1 MILKIIK
8 AAEERLVQHGIP
20 ESYAKYVMNELLLE
34 QGKNLYL
41 EMNSELDE
49 TSLEKFSSIIEKL
62 CQDMPLAYAM
72 GVQYFYGYPIEVN
85 SDVLIPRFETEELVL
100 NVIQEID
107 EYFFDQ
113 AITVLDVGTGSG
125 AIACALKA
133 ECPKIQMF
141 ASDISEEALKQAQ
154 RNADNIQVNVE
165 FYQGDMLQPFI
176 DHSIKADVIVCNPP
190 YIPSNEEIE
199 NSVKAYEPH
208 LALFGGEDGLMFYRS
223 VLSNAKYVVNEKNIL
238 AFEMGWNQAKT
249 LSDLALSYFPE
260 AEISVVKD
268 MQGKD
273 RILIV
278 RNHCAY

>member
-8 AAEERLVQHGIP
+8 AAEERLIQNDIP
-20 ESYAKYVMNELLLE
+20 DSYAKYVMNELLLE
-34 QGKNLYL
+34 QNRNLYF

-49 TSLEKFSSIIEKL
+49 KTLEKFNSIMDKL
-62 CQDMPLAYAM
+62 CEDMPLAYAM

-107 EYFFDQ
+107 EHFSDQ
-113 AITVLDVGTGSG
+113 AITVFDVGTGSG

-133 ECPKIQMF
+133 ECPNISMF
-141 ASDISEEALKQAQ
+141 ASDISEDALKQAQ
-154 RNADNIQVNVE
+154 RNADNIKVQVE

-190 YIPSNEEIE
+190 YIPSGEEVE

-208 LALFGGEDGLMFYRS
+208 LALFGGEDGLKFYRS
-223 VLSNAKYVVNEKNIL
+223 VLSNAKYVLNEKNIL
-238 AFEMGWNQAKT
+238 AFEMGWNQGKT
-249 LSDLALSYFPE
+249 LSDLARSYFPDGD
-260 AEISVVKD
+260 IRVIKD
-268 MQGKD
+268 IQGKD

-278 RNHCAY
+278 RNRCS

>member
-8 AAEERLVQHGIP
+8 AAEERLVKNDIP

-34 QGKNLYL
+34 QGRNLYL
-41 EMNSELDE
+41 EMNSDLDDV
-49 TSLEKFSSIIEKL
+49 TLKKYNSIMDKL
-62 CQDMPLAYAM
+62 CLDMPLAYAM

-107 EYFFDQ
+107 EHFGDEP
-113 AITVLDVGTGSG
+113 IHVLDVGTGSG

-133 ECPKIQMF
+133 ECPKIHMF
-141 ASDISEEALKQAQ
+141 ASDISEDALKQAQ
-154 RNADNIQVNVE
+154 RNADNIKVHVE

-190 YIPSNEEIE
+190 YIPSGEDVE

-208 LALFGGEDGLMFYRS
+208 LALFGGDDGLKFYRS

-238 AFEMGWNQAKT
+238 AFEMGWNQGKT
-249 LSDLALSYFPE
+249 LSDLARSYFPD
-260 AEISVVKD
+260 ADISVLKD

-273 RILIV
+273 RMLIV
-278 RNHCAY
+278 RNRCK

>member
-1 MILKIIK
+1 MINKILK
-8 AAEERLVQHGIP
+8 AAEERLVQNDIP

-41 EMNSELDE
+41 EMNSDLDDI
-49 TSLEKFSSIIEKL
+49 TLEKFNSIMDKL
-62 CQDMPLAYAM
+62 CLDMPLAYAM

-107 EYFFDQ
+107 EHFGDK
-113 AITVLDVGTGSG
+113 AIQVFDVGTGSG

-133 ECPKIQMF
+133 ECPNIHML
-141 ASDISEEALKQAQ
+141 ASDISDDALKQAR
-154 RNADNIQVNVE
+154 RNADNIKVHVE

-190 YIPSNEEIE
+190 YIPSGEEVE

-208 LALFGGEDGLMFYRS
+208 LALFGGEDGLKFYRS
-223 VLSNAKYVVNEKNIL
+223 VLSNAKYVLNEKNIL
-238 AFEMGWNQAKT
+238 AFEMGWDQGKT
-249 LSDLALSYFPE
+249 LSDLARQYFPDGDIE
-260 AEISVVKD
+260 VIKD
-268 MQGKD
+268 MQKKD
-273 RILIV
+273 RILII
-278 RNHCAY
+278 RNRCN

>member
-1 MILKIIK
+1 MILTIIK
-8 AAEERLVQHGIP
+8 AAEERLIKHDIP
-20 ESYAKYVMNELLLE
+20 DSYAKYVMNEILLE
-34 QGKNLYL
+34 QGRNLYL
-41 EMNSELDE
+41 EMNQELDE
-49 TSLEKFSSIIEKL
+49 LSLEKFNAIMDKL
-62 CQDMPLAYAM
+62 CDDMPLAYAM
-72 GVQYFYGYPIEVN
+72 GVQYFYGYPIAVN

-133 ECPKIQMF
+133 ECPKIHMF
-141 ASDISEEALKQAQ
+141 ASDISEDALKQAQ
-154 RNADNIQVNVE
+154 LNADNIQVNVE

-190 YIPSNEEIE
+190 YIPSGEEIE
-199 NSVKAYEPH
+199 NSVKSYEPH
-208 LALFGGEDGLMFYRS
+208 LALFGGEDGLKFYRS
-223 VLSNAKYVVNEKNIL
+223 VLSNAKYVVKEKNIL
-238 AFEMGWNQAKT
+238 AFEMGWDQGKT
-249 LSDLALSYFPE
+249 LSDLARSYFPE
-260 AEISVVKD
+260 ADISVVKD

-278 RNHCAY
+278 RNRCS

>member
-1 MILKIIK
+1 VILKIIK
-8 AAEERLVQHGIP
+8 AAEERLIQNDIP

-34 QGKNLYL
+34 QNRNLYL

-49 TSLEKFSSIIEKL
+49 KTLEKFNSIMDKL
-62 CQDMPLAYAM
+62 CEDMPLAYAM

-107 EYFFDQ
+107 EHFSDQ
-113 AITVLDVGTGSG
+113 AITVFDVGTGSG
-125 AIACALKA
+125 AIACVLKA
-133 ECPKIQMF
+133 ECPNISMF
-141 ASDISEEALKQAQ
+141 ASDISEDALKQAQ
-154 RNADNIQVNVE
+154 RNADNIKVQVE

-190 YIPSNEEIE
+190 YIPSGEEVE

-208 LALFGGEDGLMFYRS
+208 LALFGGEDGLKFYRS
-223 VLSNAKYVVNEKNIL
+223 VLSNAKYVLNEKNIL
-238 AFEMGWNQAKT
+238 AFEMGWNQGKT
-249 LSDLALSYFPE
+249 LSDLARSYFPE
-260 AEISVVKD
+260 GDIRVIKD

-278 RNHCAY
+278 RNRCS

>member
-8 AAEERLVQHGIP
+8 AAEERLIQNDIP

-34 QGKNLYL
+34 QNRNLYL

-49 TSLEKFSSIIEKL
+49 KTLEKFNSIMDKL
-62 CQDMPLAYAM
+62 CEDMPLAYAM

-107 EYFFDQ
+107 EHFSDQ
-113 AITVLDVGTGSG
+113 AITVFDVGTGSG

-133 ECPKIQMF
+133 ECPNISMF
-141 ASDISEEALKQAQ
+141 ASDISEDALKQAQ
-154 RNADNIQVNVE
+154 RNADNIKVQVE

-190 YIPSNEEIE
+190 YIPSGEEVE

-208 LALFGGEDGLMFYRS
+208 LALFGGEDGLKFYRS
-223 VLSNAKYVVNEKNIL
+223 VLSNAKYVLNEKNIL
-238 AFEMGWNQAKT
+238 AFEMGWNQGKT
-249 LSDLALSYFPE
+249 LSDLARSYFPDGD
-260 AEISVVKD
+260 IRVIKD
-268 MQGKD
+268 IQGKD

-278 RNHCAY
+278 RNRCS

>member
-8 AAEERLVQHGIP
+8 VAEERLIQNDIP

-34 QGKNLYL
+34 QNRNLYL

-49 TSLEKFSSIIEKL
+49 KTLEKFNSIMDKL
-62 CQDMPLAYAM
+62 CEDMPLAYAM

-107 EYFFDQ
+107 EHFPDQ
-113 AITVLDVGTGSG
+113 VINVFDVGTGSG

-133 ECPKIQMF
+133 ECPNIHMF
-141 ASDISEEALKQAQ
+141 ASDISEDALKQAQ
-154 RNADNIQVNVE
+154 RNADNIKVEVE

-190 YIPSNEEIE
+190 YIPSGEVVE
-199 NSVKAYEPH
+199 NSVKDYEPH
-208 LALFGGEDGLMFYRS
+208 VALFGGEDGLKFYRS
-223 VLSNAKYVVNEKNIL
+223 VLSNAKYVLNEKNIL
-238 AFEMGWNQAKT
+238 AFEMGWNQSKT
-249 LSDLALSYFPE
+249 LSDLARSYFPDGY
-260 AEISVVKD
+260 IRVIKD

-273 RILIV
+273 RMLIV
-278 RNHCAY
+278 RNRCS

>member
-1 MILKIIK
+1 VIFNIIK
-8 AAEERLVQHGIP
+8 IAEERLIKHDIP
-20 ESYAKYVMNELLLE
+20 KNYAKYVMNELLLE
-34 QGKNLYL
+34 LGKNLYL
-41 EMNSELDE
+41 EMNEELDE
-49 TSLEKFSSIIEKL
+49 TTLAKFNSIMDKL

-100 NVIQEID
+100 KVIQEID
-107 EYFFDQ
+107 EHFENE

-133 ECPKIQMF
+133 ECPQIHMF
-141 ASDISEEALKQAQ
+141 ASDISEDALKQAQ
-154 RNADNIQVNVE
+154 RNADNNKVKID

-190 YIPSNEEIE
+190 YIPSGEEIQ
-199 NSVKAYEPH
+199 NSVKAFEPH
-208 LALFGGEDGLMFYRS
+208 LALFGGEDGLIFYRS
-223 VLSNAKYVVNEKNIL
+223 VLSNAQYVLNKKNIL
-238 AFEMGWNQAKT
+238 AFEMGWNQAIT
-249 LSDLALSYFPE
+249 LTDLALSYFPL
-260 AEISVVKD
+260 AKIDVIKD

-278 RNHCAY
+278 RNQCN

>member
-8 AAEERLVQHGIP
+8 AAEERLVKNDIP

-34 QGKNLYL
+34 QGRNLYL
-41 EMNSELDE
+41 EMNSDLDDI
-49 TSLEKFSSIIEKL
+49 TLEKFNSIMDKL
-62 CQDMPLAYAM
+62 CLDMPLAYAM

-107 EYFFDQ
+107 EHFWDQ
-113 AITVLDVGTGSG
+113 PIHVLDVGTGSG

-133 ECPKIQMF
+133 ECPNIHMF
-141 ASDISEEALKQAQ
+141 ASDISEDALKQAQ
-154 RNADNIQVNVE
+154 RNADNIKVHID
-165 FYQGDMLQPFI
+165 FYLGDMLQPFI

-190 YIPSNEEIE
+190 YIPSGEDVE

-208 LALFGGEDGLMFYRS
+208 LALFGGEDGLKFYRS

-238 AFEMGWNQAKT
+238 AFEMGWNQGKT
-249 LSDLALSYFPE
+249 LSDLARSYFPD
-260 AEISVVKD
+260 ADISVLKD

-273 RILIV
+273 RMLIV
-278 RNHCAY
+278 RNRCK

>member
-1 MILKIIK
+1 VILKIIK
-8 AAEERLVQHGIP
+8 AAEERLIQNDIP

-34 QGKNLYL
+34 QNRNLYL

-49 TSLEKFSSIIEKL
+49 KTLEKFNSIMDKL
-62 CQDMPLAYAM
+62 CEDMPLAYAM

-107 EYFFDQ
+107 EHFSDQ
-113 AITVLDVGTGSG
+113 AITVFDVGTGSG

-133 ECPKIQMF
+133 ECPNISMF
-141 ASDISEEALKQAQ
+141 ASDISEDALKQAQ
-154 RNADNIQVNVE
+154 RNADNIKVQVE

-190 YIPSNEEIE
+190 YIPSGEEVE

-208 LALFGGEDGLMFYRS
+208 LALFGGEDGLKFYRS
-223 VLSNAKYVVNEKNIL
+223 VLSNAKYVLNEKNIL
-238 AFEMGWNQAKT
+238 AFEMGWNQGKT
-249 LSDLALSYFPE
+249 LSDLARSYFPE
-260 AEISVVKD
+260 GDIRVIKD

-278 RNHCAY
+278 RNRCS

>member
-1 MILKIIK
+1 MIIKIIK
-8 AAEERLVQHGIP
+8 AAEERLIKHDIP
-20 ESYAKYVMNELLLE
+20 ENYAKYVMNELLLE
-34 QGKNLYL
+34 QGRNLYL
-41 EMNSELDE
+41 EMNEEIDDTTLI
-49 TSLEKFSSIIEKL
+49 KFNSIMDKL
-62 CQDMPLAYAM
+62 CEDMPLAYAM

-85 SDVLIPRFETEELVL
+85 SDVLIPRYETEELVL

-107 EYFFDQ
+107 EHFDDQ

-133 ECPKIQMF
+133 ECPQIHMY
-141 ASDISEEALKQAQ
+141 ASDISEDALKQAQ
-154 RNADNIQVNVE
+154 RNADNIKVKVE

-190 YIPSNEEIE
+190 YIPSGEEIQ

-208 LALFGGEDGLMFYRS
+208 LALFGGEDGLKFYRS
-223 VLSNAKYVVNEKNIL
+223 VLSNAHYVLNEKNIL
-238 AFEMGWNQAKT
+238 AFEMGWNQGQT
-249 LSDLALSYFPE
+249 LTDLARSYFPF
-260 AEISVVKD
+260 AKIDVIKD

-278 RNHCAY
+278 RNLGN

>member
-8 AAEERLVQHGIP
+8 AAEERLVKHNIP
-20 ESYAKYVMNELLLE
+20 DSYAKYVMNELLLE
-34 QGKNLYL
+34 QGRNLYL
-41 EMNSELDE
+41 EMNSDLDDV
-49 TSLEKFSSIIEKL
+49 TLEKYNSIMDKL
-62 CQDMPLAYAM
+62 CLDMPLAYAM

-107 EYFFDQ
+107 EHFGDEP
-113 AITVLDVGTGSG
+113 IHVLDVGTGSG
-125 AIACALKA
+125 AIACVLKA
-133 ECPKIQMF
+133 ECPKIHMF
-141 ASDISEEALKQAQ
+141 ASDISEDALKQAQ
-154 RNADNIQVNVE
+154 RNADNIKVHVE

-190 YIPSNEEIE
+190 YIPSGEDVE

-208 LALFGGEDGLMFYRS
+208 LALFGGDDGLKFYRS

-238 AFEMGWNQAKT
+238 AFEMGWNQGKT
-249 LSDLALSYFPE
+249 LSDLARSYFPN
-260 AEISVVKD
+260 ADISVLKD

-273 RILIV
+273 RMLIV
-278 RNHCAY
+278 RNRCK

>member
-1 MILKIIK
+1 
-8 AAEERLVQHGIP
+8 
-20 ESYAKYVMNELLLE
+20 
-34 QGKNLYL
+34 
-41 EMNSELDE
+41 
-49 TSLEKFSSIIEKL
+49 
-62 CQDMPLAYAM
+62 M

-107 EYFFDQ
+107 EHFSDQ
-113 AITVLDVGTGSG
+113 AITVFDVGTGSG

-133 ECPKIQMF
+133 ECPNISMF
-141 ASDISEEALKQAQ
+141 ASDISEDALKQAQ
-154 RNADNIQVNVE
+154 RNADNIKVQVE

-190 YIPSNEEIE
+190 YIPSGEEVE

-208 LALFGGEDGLMFYRS
+208 LALFGGEDGLKFYRS
-223 VLSNAKYVVNEKNIL
+223 VLSNAKYVLNEKNIL
-238 AFEMGWNQAKT
+238 AFEMGWNQGKT
-249 LSDLALSYFPE
+249 LSDLARSYFPDGD
-260 AEISVVKD
+260 IRVIKD

-278 RNHCAY
+278 RNRCS

>member
-1 MILKIIK
+1 MILTIIK
-8 AAEERLVQHGIP
+8 AAEERLIKHDIP
-20 ESYAKYVMNELLLE
+20 DSYAKYVMNEILLE
-34 QGKNLYL
+34 QGRNLYL
-41 EMNSELDE
+41 EMNQELDE
-49 TSLEKFSSIIEKL
+49 LSLEKFNAIMDKL
-62 CQDMPLAYAM
+62 CDDMPLAYAM
-72 GVQYFYGYPIEVN
+72 GVQYFYGYPIAVN

-133 ECPKIQMF
+133 ECPKIHMF
-141 ASDISEEALKQAQ
+141 ASDISEDALKQAQ
-154 RNADNIQVNVE
+154 LNADNIQVNVE

-190 YIPSNEEIE
+190 YIPSGEEIE
-199 NSVKAYEPH
+199 NSVKSYEPH
-208 LALFGGEDGLMFYRS
+208 LALFGGEDGLKFYRS
-223 VLSNAKYVVNEKNIL
+223 VLSNAKYVVKEKNIL
-238 AFEMGWNQAKT
+238 AFEMGWDQGKT
-249 LSDLALSYFPE
+249 LTDLARSYFPE
-260 AEISVVKD
+260 ADISVVKD

-278 RNHCAY
+278 RNRCS

>member
-8 AAEERLVQHGIP
+8 TAEERLIKHDIP

-34 QGKNLYL
+34 QGRNLYL

-49 TSLEKFSSIIEKL
+49 VTLEKFNSIMDKL

-107 EYFFDQ
+107 EHFSDQ

-133 ECPKIQMF
+133 ECPTIRMY
-141 ASDISEEALKQAQ
+141 ASDISEDALKQAQ
-154 RNADNIQVNVE
+154 RNADHIQVKVD

-190 YIPSNEEIE
+190 YIPSGEEVE

-208 LALFGGEDGLMFYRS
+208 LALFGGEDGLKFYRS
-223 VLSNAKYVVNEKNIL
+223 VLSNAKFVLNEKNIL
-238 AFEMGWNQAKT
+238 AFEMGWNQGKT
-249 LSDLALSYFPE
+249 LSDLAREYFPTGD
-260 AEISVVKD
+260 IQVIKD

-273 RILIV
+273 RILII
-278 RNHCAY
+278 RNHCS

>member
-8 AAEERLVQHGIP
+8 AAEERLILNDIP

-34 QGKNLYL
+34 QNRNLYL
-41 EMNSELDE
+41 EMNEELDE
-49 TSLEKFSSIIEKL
+49 KTLEKFNSIMDKL
-62 CQDMPLAYAM
+62 CEDMPLAYAM

-107 EYFFDQ
+107 EHFSDQ

-133 ECPKIQMF
+133 ECPNIHMF
-141 ASDISEEALKQAQ
+141 ASDISEDALKQAQ
-154 RNADNIQVNVE
+154 RNADNIKVE
-165 FYQGDMLQPFI
+165 VGFYQGDMLQPFI

-190 YIPSNEEIE
+190 YIPSGEEVE
-199 NSVKAYEPH
+199 NSVRAYEPH
-208 LALFGGEDGLMFYRS
+208 LALFGGEDGLKFYRS
-223 VLSNAKYVVNEKNIL
+223 VLSNAKYVLNEKNIL
-238 AFEMGWNQAKT
+238 AFEMGWNQGKT
-249 LSDLALSYFPE
+249 LSDLARSYFPE
-260 AEISVVKD
+260 GDIRVVKD

-278 RNHCAY
+278 RNRCS

>member
-1 MILKIIK
+1 VILKIIK
-8 AAEERLVQHGIP
+8 AAEERLIQNDIP

-34 QGKNLYL
+34 QNRNLYL
-41 EMNSELDE
+41 EMNEELDE
-49 TSLEKFSSIIEKL
+49 KTLEKFNSIMDKL
-62 CQDMPLAYAM
+62 CEDMPLAYAM

-107 EYFFDQ
+107 EHFSDQ

-133 ECPKIQMF
+133 ECPNIHMF
-141 ASDISEEALKQAQ
+141 ASDISEDALKQAQ
-154 RNADNIQVNVE
+154 RNADNIKVE
-165 FYQGDMLQPFI
+165 VGFYQGDMLQPFI

-190 YIPSNEEIE
+190 YIPSGEEVE

-208 LALFGGEDGLMFYRS
+208 LALFGGEDGLKFYRS
-223 VLSNAKYVVNEKNIL
+223 VLSNAKYVLNEKNIL
-238 AFEMGWNQAKT
+238 AFEMGWNQGKT
-249 LSDLALSYFPE
+249 LSDLARSYFPD
-260 AEISVVKD
+260 ADISVLKD

-273 RILIV
+273 RMLIV
-278 RNHCAY
+278 RNRCK

>member
-8 AAEERLVQHGIP
+8 AAEERLIQNDIP
-20 ESYAKYVMNELLLE
+20 DSYAKYVMNELLLE
-34 QGKNLYL
+34 QNRNLYL

-49 TSLEKFSSIIEKL
+49 KTLEKFNSIMDKL
-62 CQDMPLAYAM
+62 CEDMPLAYAM

-107 EYFFDQ
+107 EHFSDQ
-113 AITVLDVGTGSG
+113 AITVFDVGTGSG

-133 ECPKIQMF
+133 ECPNISMF
-141 ASDISEEALKQAQ
+141 ASDISEDALKQAQ
-154 RNADNIQVNVE
+154 RNADNIKVQVE

-190 YIPSNEEIE
+190 YIPSGEEVE

-208 LALFGGEDGLMFYRS
+208 LALFGGEDGLKFYRS
-223 VLSNAKYVVNEKNIL
+223 VLSNAKYVLNEKNIL
-238 AFEMGWNQAKT
+238 AFEMGWNQGKT
-249 LSDLALSYFPE
+249 LSDLARSYFPDGD
-260 AEISVVKD
+260 IRVIKD

-278 RNHCAY
+278 RNRCS

>member
-1 MILKIIK
+1 MIVKIIK
-8 AAEERLVQHGIP
+8 AAEERLIKHDIP
-20 ESYAKYVMNELLLE
+20 ENYAKYVMNELLLE
-34 QGKNLYL
+34 QGRNLYL
-41 EMNSELDE
+41 EMNEEIDE
-49 TSLEKFSSIIEKL
+49 TTLNKFNSIMDKL
-62 CQDMPLAYAM
+62 CEDMPLAYAM

-85 SDVLIPRFETEELVL
+85 SDVLIPRYETEELVL

-107 EYFFDQ
+107 EHFDDQ

-133 ECPKIQMF
+133 ECPQIHMF
-141 ASDISEEALKQAQ
+141 ASDISEDALKQAQ
-154 RNADNIQVNVE
+154 RNADNIKVKVD

-190 YIPSNEEIE
+190 YIPSGEEIQ

-208 LALFGGEDGLMFYRS
+208 LALFGGEDGLKFYRS
-223 VLSNAKYVVNEKNIL
+223 VLSNAHYVLNEKNIL
-238 AFEMGWNQAKT
+238 AFEMGWNQGQT
-249 LSDLALSYFPE
+249 LTDLARSYFPM
-260 AEISVVKD
+260 AKIDVIKD

-278 RNHCAY
+278 RNLGY

>member
-1 MILKIIK
+1 
-8 AAEERLVQHGIP
+8 
-20 ESYAKYVMNELLLE
+20 MNEILLE
-34 QGKNLYL
+34 QGRNLYL
-41 EMNSELDE
+41 EMNQELDE
-49 TSLEKFSSIIEKL
+49 LSLEKFNAIMDKL
-62 CQDMPLAYAM
+62 CDDMPLAYAM
-72 GVQYFYGYPIEVN
+72 GVQYFYGYPIAVN

-133 ECPKIQMF
+133 ECPKIHMF
-141 ASDISEEALKQAQ
+141 ASDISEDALKQAQ
-154 RNADNIQVNVE
+154 LNADNIQVNVE

-190 YIPSNEEIE
+190 YIPSGEEIE
-199 NSVKAYEPH
+199 NSVKSYEPH
-208 LALFGGEDGLMFYRS
+208 LALFGGEDGLKFYRS
-223 VLSNAKYVVNEKNIL
+223 VLSNAKYVVKEKNIL
-238 AFEMGWNQAKT
+238 AFEMGWDQGKT
-249 LSDLALSYFPE
+249 LSDLARSYFPE
-260 AEISVVKD
+260 ADISVVKD

-278 RNHCAY
+278 RNRCS

>member
-8 AAEERLVQHGIP
+8 AAEERLIQNDIP

-34 QGKNLYL
+34 QNRNLYL
-41 EMNSELDE
+41 EMNEELDE
-49 TSLEKFSSIIEKL
+49 KTLEKFNSIMDKL
-62 CQDMPLAYAM
+62 CEDMPLAYAM

-107 EYFFDQ
+107 EHFSDQ

-133 ECPKIQMF
+133 ECPNIHMF
-141 ASDISEEALKQAQ
+141 ASDISEDALKQAQ
-154 RNADNIQVNVE
+154 RNADNIKVE
-165 FYQGDMLQPFI
+165 VGFYQGDMLQPFI

-190 YIPSNEEIE
+190 YIPSGEEVE
-199 NSVKAYEPH
+199 NSVRAYEPH
-208 LALFGGEDGLMFYRS
+208 LALFGGEDGLKFYRS
-223 VLSNAKYVVNEKNIL
+223 VLSNAKYVLNEKNIL
-238 AFEMGWNQAKT
+238 AFEMGWNQGKT
-249 LSDLALSYFPE
+249 LSDLARVYFPE
-260 AEISVVKD
+260 GDIRVVKD

-273 RILIV
+273 RMLIV
-278 RNHCAY
+278 RNRCS

>member
-8 AAEERLVQHGIP
+8 AAEERLIHHDIP
-20 ESYAKYVMNELLLE
+20 QSYAKYVMNELLLE
-34 QGKNLYL
+34 QGRNLYL

-49 TSLEKFSSIIEKL
+49 ASLEKFNSIMDKL

-133 ECPKIQMF
+133 ECPKIHMF

-249 LSDLALSYFPE
+249 LSDLALSYFPD

>member
-8 AAEERLVQHGIP
+8 VAEERLIQNDIP

-34 QGKNLYL
+34 QNRNLYL

-49 TSLEKFSSIIEKL
+49 KTLEKFNSIMDKL
-62 CQDMPLAYAM
+62 CEDMPLAYAM

-107 EYFFDQ
+107 EHFSDQ

-133 ECPKIQMF
+133 ECPNIHMF
-141 ASDISEEALKQAQ
+141 ASDISEDALKQAQ
-154 RNADNIQVNVE
+154 RNADNIKVE
-165 FYQGDMLQPFI
+165 VGFYQGDMLQPFI

-190 YIPSNEEIE
+190 YIPSGEEVE
-199 NSVKAYEPH
+199 NSVRAYEPH
-208 LALFGGEDGLMFYRS
+208 LALFGGEDGLKFYRS
-223 VLSNAKYVVNEKNIL
+223 VLSNAKYVLNEKNIL
-238 AFEMGWNQAKT
+238 AFEMGWNQGKT
-249 LSDLALSYFPE
+249 LSDLARSYFPDGD
-260 AEISVVKD
+260 IRVIKD

-273 RILIV
+273 RMLIV
-278 RNHCAY
+278 RNRCS

>member
-1 MILKIIK
+1 VIVKIIK
-8 AAEERLVQHGIP
+8 AAEERLIKHDIP
-20 ESYAKYVMNELLLE
+20 ENYAKYVMNELLLE
-34 QGKNLYL
+34 QGRNLYL
-41 EMNSELDE
+41 EMNEEIDE
-49 TSLEKFSSIIEKL
+49 TTLNKFNSIMDKL
-62 CQDMPLAYAM
+62 CEDMPLAYAM

-85 SDVLIPRFETEELVL
+85 SDVLIPRYETEELVL

-107 EYFFDQ
+107 EHFDDQ

-133 ECPKIQMF
+133 ECPQIHMF
-141 ASDISEEALKQAQ
+141 ASDISEDALKQAQ
-154 RNADNIQVNVE
+154 RNADNIKVKVD

-190 YIPSNEEIE
+190 YIPSGEEIQ

-208 LALFGGEDGLMFYRS
+208 LALFGGEDGLKFYRS
-223 VLSNAKYVVNEKNIL
+223 VLSNAHYVLNEKNIL
-238 AFEMGWNQAKT
+238 AFEMGWNQGQT
-249 LSDLALSYFPE
+249 LTDLARSYFPM
-260 AEISVVKD
+260 AKIDVIKD

-278 RNHCAY
+278 RNLGY